1 MVVLSVFET
10 ICSSALLYLA
20 AKSLLCFLS
29 CAVMILFWKLWIV
42 LFVLDS
48 HVLLDVVI
56 QVVLILISCTSEVY
70 HMGDVDLHA
79 GSVKANTRLGICVKN
94 ITEQKT
100 SDSHLYNL
108 WKVYF
113 LNLSFQIIYLLKGLT

>member
-1 MVVLSVFET
+1 
-10 ICSSALLYLA
+10 
-20 AKSLLCFLS
+20 
-29 CAVMILFWKLWIV
+29 
-42 LFVLDS
+42 
-48 HVLLDVVI
+48 
-56 QVVLILISCTSEVY
+56 
-70 HMGDVDLHA
+70 MGDVDLHA

-100 SDSHLYNL
+100 NDNHLYNL